1 MIEINLIPNV
11 KLELIKAQRTR
22 TKVIAGSIAIG
33 IISIVIVVLLAL
45 YVYGVQTV
53 RNSLADSEIKKQAST
68 LSKVEDLSKILTI
81 QNQLTKI
88 TSLNES
94 KKIDSRIFQMLQMI
108 IPPSPNDVQLSTVI
122 IDPEAGSISMDG
134 QAKAGYPAV
143 ETFKKTILAA
153 KIKFTDSERNTQNVV
168 LADSS
173 SISIS
178 NTSYG
183 LDSDGNKVL
192 RFTIS
197 FKYAAEMFDY
207 ASKNAS
213 VYIATSGNVTDSY
226 LGVPQSI
233 FVPRAESLE
242 ENN

>member
-11 KLELIKAQRTR
+11 KLELIKAQKTR
-22 TKVIAGSIAIG
+22 TKVIAGAVITSVVSI
-33 IISIVIVVLLAL
+33 SLVVLLGI
-45 YVYGVQTV
+45 YIYGIQTV
-53 RNSLADSEIKKQAST
+53 RGVLADSEIKKQAAT
-68 LSKVEDLSKILTI
+68 LSEVDDLSKILTI

-94 KKIDSRIFQMLQMI
+94 KIISSRVFDMLQKI
-108 IPPSPNDVQLSTVI
+108 IPPSPNDVQLSTVLV
-122 IDPEAGSISMDG
+122 DPDSTTITLDG

-143 ETFKKTILAA
+143 ETFKKTILGA
-153 KIKFTDSERNTQNVV
+153 KVKYTDTNKESQN
-168 LADSS
+168 ADLIDGSTV
-173 SISIS
+173 SIS

-183 LDSDGNKVL
+183 LDSDGYTVL

-197 FKYAAEMFDY
+197 FKYIPELFDY
-207 ASKNAS
+207 ASKDAS

-233 FVPRAESLE
+233 FAPRAENLE
-242 ENN
+242 GDN